1 MEERGYVLF
10 EDESGN
16 EFELDIID
24 EFVHEGK
31 NYAVLMDLS
40 DLLDGD
46 GEAEDVEIEE
56 DRELYIMQVYG
67 EGEEE
72 QFLPIE
78 EEALLD
84 QLSEVVYQRISL
96 EDGEE

>member
-24 EFVHEGK
+24 EFEYEGK

-40 DLLDGD
+40 DLLDD
-46 GEAEDVEIEE
+46 NGELPDTEIEE
-56 DRELYIMQVYG
+56 DREMYIMQVSG
-67 EGEEE
+67 EGEDE
-72 QFLPIE
+72 QFLPAE
-78 EEALLD
+78 EEELLD
-84 QLSEVVYQRISL
+84 KLSDIVYQRINP
-96 EDGEE
+96 EEEE

>member
-24 EFVHEGK
+24 EFEYEGK

-40 DLLDGD
+40 DLLDD
-46 GEAEDVEIEE
+46 NGELPDTEIEE
-56 DRELYIMQVYG
+56 DREMYIMQVSG
-67 EGEEE
+67 EGEDE
-72 QFLPIE
+72 QFLPVE
-78 EEALLD
+78 EEELLD
-84 QLSEVVYQRISL
+84 KLSDIVYQRINP
-96 EDGEE
+96 EEEE